1 MKDYKTSP
9 DSKIN
14 FFKKK
19 ISSFQRK
26 KNTNKNTILVNKI
39 GKKNNFDE
47 FISAAIKNWKIEG
60 NYGAAKSFKLACNN
74 NYDILKKIETNNNL
88 LCYVLYFT

>member
-26 KNTNKNTILVNKI
+26 KNTNKNTILVYK
-39 GKKNNFDE
+39 F
-47 FISAAIKNWKIEG
+47 
-60 NYGAAKSFKLACNN
+60 
-74 NYDILKKIETNNNL
+74 KKITLMNSKKESMKSKE
-88 LCYVLYFT
+88 F